1 MESELLE
8 IPDVITPQLLYRIA
22 QYKPT
27 NLQQF
32 FTLNIDASL
41 ELQQVMAKYGE
52 YFFDEV

>member
-52 YFFDEV
+52 YFFEEV